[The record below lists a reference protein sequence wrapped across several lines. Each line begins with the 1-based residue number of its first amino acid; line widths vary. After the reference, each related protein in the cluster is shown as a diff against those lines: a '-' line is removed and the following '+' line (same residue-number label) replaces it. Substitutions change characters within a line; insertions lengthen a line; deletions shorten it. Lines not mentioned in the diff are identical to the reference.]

1 MDGRAEPVERHFQ
14 SWGMRGVALAPSLLR
29 REWRGRQLPVPLA
42 IALGAE
48 GACWDDLDAT
58 FWEGRRV
65 EPSTAA
71 RAVSAAVDSVL
82 ARRERSRLSPMPLL
96 GRTWPRDLDPGA
108 LPFRT
113 RTRHV
118 ISGLIEPPS
127 GLSLEDLT
135 VGLLLDT
142 PRSGVSTMLDFAC
155 TAEAS
160 VALHEDRDAGGRALS
175 SSDPD
180 LDRLSQEA
188 WTTEVAGDDPRFG
201 DLLAALWRGSVA
213 ELLTMG
219 PPQTRADLREI
230 LPELRR
236 RLTDLASMPLEE
248 ALAGYVEGL
257 IGLSSSDAQ
266 LEVVLARLGLR
277 GDPPTSL
284 QEAGDLVGLTR
295 ERVRQLESKAV
306 DRRRVAA
313 CPVPYVPQLDA
324 ALARV
329 AEALP
334 LAARDLP
341 RFLFEAGIT
350 GSSSFGVESL
360 TSAAAFLGRKVP
372 FDLVGSG
379 AEAVLISPDT
389 VILRGQETRIR
400 SIARAQVAKSGASN
414 CMEVARELGE
424 EADILDYDLLALIVR
439 STDGAVMGDAG
450 WFWFVDSDSANSPFI
465 KVSLGML
472 AVTTPLSIR
481 SLLGG
486 LRRRAAFRRLAVPP
500 AHVLDS
506 VYATHPSFVVGDD
519 QMVWPARE
527 VDPEE
532 VLGDLD
538 QAVLEILRGAPD
550 QTLDRSQLVHECR
563 IAGLNLA
570 SLNRYLTYSPSVE
583 EVGDDRFAPRGK
595 TKTRGLVALRPSP
608 GIPARAEGR
617 GGPAGLK
624 KGPPSTGGRA
634 PSRRARRIQP
644 AGLSGPLADAFP
656 DLPPAILPFVHLVH
670 TAERMQELF
679 EQLWARAQHEVQA
692 FSRPPYSTAAGVVL
706 PAVVDALERGVA
718 TRAVYEAP
726 TVDDP
731 MARGF
736 RDEIEAYVE
745 AGVRARVV
753 EHLPMKLVVFDR
765 QVTLVALAGETVDI
779 GYPTNLLIDHGGF
792 AEVQADAFERRWET
806 ARAYT
811 KPASVRS
818 RARRRSRGGSA

>member
-1 MDGRAEPVERHFQ
+1 M
-14 SWGMRGVALAPSLLR
+14 ALAPSLLR
-29 REWRGRQLPVPLA
+29 REWRGRPIPAPLA
-42 IALGAE
+42 IALDAE

-71 RAVSAAVDSVL
+71 RAVSAAVETVL
-82 ARRERSRLSPMPLL
+82 ARRERARLSPMPLL
-96 GRTWPRDLDPGA
+96 GRTWPRELDPGVV
-108 LPFRT
+108 PFRT

-135 VGLLLDT
+135 VGVMLGT
-142 PRSGVSTMLDFAC
+142 NRSGVSTMLDFAC

-160 VALHEDRDAGGRALS
+160 VALHEERDSDGRALYS
-175 SSDPD
+175 PDPD
-180 LDRLSQEA
+180 LDRLTQEA

-219 PPQTRADLREI
+219 PPQTRDDLRRI
-230 LPELRR
+230 LPDLRR
-236 RLTDLASMPLEE
+236 RLSDLASLPLEE

-295 ERVRQLESKAV
+295 ERVRQLERKAV
-306 DRRRVAA
+306 ERRQAAA

-324 ALARV
+324 ALSRV

-334 LAARDLP
+334 LAARDMP
-341 RFLFEAGIT
+341 RLLFGAGII
-350 GSSSFGVESL
+350 GGSSFGVDSL
-360 TSAAAFLGRKVP
+360 TSAAGFLGREVP
-372 FDLVGSG
+372 FDVVGSG
-379 AEAVLISPDT
+379 AEAVLVSPDT
-389 VILRGQETRIR
+389 AFLPGQGTRIR

-414 CMEVARELGE
+414 CMEVARELGAA
-424 EADILDYDLLALIVR
+424 ADILDYDLLALIVR

-450 WFWFVDSDSANSPFI
+450 WFWFVDSESANNPFI

-486 LRRRAAFRRLAVPP
+486 LRRRAAFRRLAVLPP
-500 AHVLDS
+500 AHVLES

-519 QMVWPARE
+519 QMVWPAKE

-532 VLGDLD
+532 VLGELD
-538 QAVLEILRGAPD
+538 RAVLEILRAAPD
-550 QTLDRSQLVHECR
+550 QTLDRAQLVHECR

-570 SLNRYLTYSPSVE
+570 SANRYLTYSPSIE
-583 EVGDDRFAPRGK
+583 EVGEDRFAPRGT
-595 TKTRGLVALRPSP
+595 TKTAGLVALRPSP
-608 GIPARAEGR
+608 VTPAGEDGRRVVGR
-617 GGPAGLK
+617 GQTR
-624 KGPPSTGGRA
+624 PSTEARA
-634 PSRRARRIQP
+634 PSRRARRILP
-644 AGLSGPLADAFP
+644 AGLSGLLADAFP

-670 TAERMQELF
+670 TAERMGELF
-679 EQLWARAQHEVQA
+679 EQLWAKAQHEVQA
-692 FSRPPYSTAAGVVL
+692 FSRPPYATGAGIVL
-706 PAVVDALERGVA
+706 PAVVEGLRRGVV

-726 TVDDP
+726 MVDDP
-731 MARGF
+731 VARGF

-745 AGVRARVV
+745 AGVQARVV
-753 EHLPMKLVVFDR
+753 DHLPMKLVVFDR
-765 QVTLVALAGETVDI
+765 RVTLVALAGETVDI
-779 GYPTNLLIDHGGF
+779 GYPTNLLIDHAGF
-792 AEVQADAFERRWET
+792 AEVQADAFERRWEA
-806 ARAYT
+806 ARAYVQ
-811 KPASVRS
+811 PASVRTRS
-818 RARRRSRGGSA
+818 RRRSRGGTA